1 MSTHQKSHSKRN
13 ISIPLDIDLYNY
25 IAFLEKIK
33 RVKKKEEAVIIA
45 LKIFKKLNLQDWY
58 PNIYRSGQ
66 ERILILSQGMIKDLF
81 SSFSESKLYKLSK
94 IIANNRITLDTFD
107 TQLDLGDPDD
117 WGIILNEME
126 NFGWGSFTQKNGD
139 IKIEQLG
146 IPIVFLKG
154 YLEALFKTKF
164 NIEVLNEGDVY
175 ILRINRHSKKGISR
189 LSKVVS
195 DHAVETT

>member
-1 MSTHQKSHSKRN
+1 MSTHQKRHSKRD
-13 ISIPLDIDLYNY
+13 ISIPLDVDLYNY

-66 ERILILSQGMIKDLF
+66 ERILILSQGMINDLF

-94 IIANNRITLDTFD
+94 LIASNRITLDTFD
-107 TQLDLGDPDD
+107 TQLDLGDPDE

-146 IPIVFLKG
+146 IPIVFIKG
-154 YLEALFKTKF
+154 YLETLFKTKF
-164 NIEVLNEGDVY
+164 NVDVLNEGKNY
-175 ILRINRHSKKGISR
+175 ILRINRRSKKKINR
-189 LSKVVS
+189 LIKLES
-195 DHAVETT
+195 DRVIETT